1 MVESFYLH
9 RSHSYLSTIQN
20 DFDKCHTIGYVG
32 ADNVTEEEGTGI
44 ATSIAT
50 SIANPSIDEQTINST
65 IAQKVSGAIDSA
77 HGLNHPMGT
86 IKRDFGMHL
95 AEWQCI
101 HPGIF
106 D

>member
-44 ATSIAT
+44 ATSIA
-50 SIANPSIDEQTINST
+50 NPSIDEQTINST

-77 HGLNHPMGT
+77 HGLNHAMGT